1 MAHSMVD
8 RLARVCSVVVMATDP
23 RDLALAAVA
32 YAKPRLRGW
41 LHLVTSPI
49 ALVSGLVL
57 VILAPTAPA
66 TAASAAYAVTAVIL
80 FSTSAAYHRGHW
92 SAGVERWLQRVDHAN
107 IFLLIA
113 GTYTPFAVLALRGD
127 TRIAVLATVWSL
139 GVIGAVFRVVWVTA
153 PRWLYVPLY
162 IGLGWTAGFV
172 VPQLLH
178 GAGATAFVLV
188 AVGGFF
194 YTLGGIVY
202 ALRRPNPS
210 PRWFGFHEVFHAL
223 TVIGFICQYI
233 AASFVVYRAA

>member
-1 MAHSMVD
+1 MTS
-8 RLARVCSVVVMATDP
+8 DP
-23 RDLALAAVA
+23 RELAAAAVA
-32 YAKPRLRGW
+32 FAKPRLRGW
-41 LHLVTSPI
+41 LHLVTSPL
-49 ALVSGLVL
+49 ALASGLVL
-57 VILAPTAPA
+57 IVLAPTGPA
-66 TAASAAYAVTAVIL
+66 TVAAAAYAATAVVL

-92 SAGVERWLQRVDHAN
+92 SPRAERWLQRADHAN

-127 TRIAVLATVWSL
+127 VRVAVLAAVWSL
-139 GVIGAVFRVVWVTA
+139 AVGGAIFRIAWVTA

-162 IGLGWTAGFV
+162 LGLGWTAAFV

-178 GAGATAFVLV
+178 GVGAAAFVLL
-188 AVGGFF
+188 AVGGFC
-194 YTLGGIVY
+194 YTAGGVVY

-223 TVIGFICQYI
+223 TVVGFICQYV